1 MATPRI
7 GVFICNCGTNI
18 GGIVDVPQVVEYAK
32 NLPYV
37 TYAEAN
43 MYTCSE
49 EGISS
54 IKNNI
59 KEHNLNRVVVAS
71 CTPRTHQ
78 PLFRNACADAGLNP
92 YLFEFVN
99 IREHCSWIHMQNRR
113 EATEKAKELVKMGVA
128 KARWL
133 DAQEEFESDVYPAAM
148 VIGGG
153 VAGMSAALNLANQSF
168 EVHLVEKEPEL
179 GGRLLKLNRVFTIN
193 KDPSE
198 LVESIVKAVEGH
210 SKIKLHMTAVVKA
223 ASGYI
228 GNFDV
233 SVDEDGQET
242 SFKVGVI
249 IVATGAQVLKP
260 ELYRYGELANVLT
273 QLDLE
278 QRLKDGELGE
288 FRNVVMINCVGA
300 RIPERP
306 YCSRLCCMTAIKNAA
321 LMKEINPEAKVYVL
335 HRDLMTYGVEFEEY
349 YREAKEAGVRFIR
362 YTLSNLP
369 QVIGAERVE
378 SVRVYD
384 ELMDMELELPCDLL
398 VLATPLIPND
408 DNEELSRMLK
418 VPIGDGGFF
427 LEAHVKLRPVE
438 FATDGIYVGGS
449 CRWPADIR
457 ESIAQGYAAAS
468 EAVIPLRQGMVKVEA
483 ITATV
488 DPKICKGCGTCAL
501 VCPFDAIELKES
513 EIRGLEGKIIS
524 EVNTALCKGCGLCA
538 AACPNGAVQQRGFT
552 DIQLLSM
559 VNALSG
565 KR

>member
-1 MATPRI
+1 MAAPRI
-7 GVFICNCGTNI
+7 GVFICHCGTNI

-37 TYAEAN
+37 AHAEAN

-54 IKNNI
+54 IKHGI
-59 KEHNLNRVVVAS
+59 KEYDLNRVVVAS

-99 IREHCSWIHMQNRR
+99 IREHCSWIHMHNRW

-133 DAQEEFESDVYPAAM
+133 NAQEEFESEVYPAAM

-153 VAGMSAALNLANQSF
+153 VAGMSAALNLANQGF

-179 GGRLLKLNRVFTIN
+179 GGRLLKLHRLFTID
-193 KDPSE
+193 KEPDE
-198 LVESIVKAVEGH
+198 LVGNIVKTVEGH
-210 SKIKLHMTAVVKA
+210 SKIKLHMPAVVKA

-228 GNFDV
+228 GNFDI
-233 SVDEDGQET
+233 SVDEGGKEV

-249 IVATGAQVLKP
+249 IVASGAQVLKP

-278 QRLKDGELGE
+278 QRLKDGKLGE
-288 FRNVVMINCVGA
+288 FQNVVMINCVGA

-306 YCSRLCCMTAIKNAA
+306 YCSRVCCMTAIKNAA
-321 LMKEINPEAKVYVL
+321 LMKEINPEARVYVL
-335 HRDLMTYGVEFEEY
+335 YRDLMTYGVEFEEY
-349 YREAKEAGVRFIR
+349 YRKAKEAGVRFIR
-362 YTLSNLP
+362 YTPSNLP
-369 QVIGAERVE
+369 QSIGTKKVE
-378 SVRVYD
+378 SVKVYD

-398 VLATPLIPND
+398 VLATPLIAND

-438 FATDGIYVGGS
+438 FAMDGIYVAGS

-457 ESIAQGYAAAS
+457 ESISQGYAAAS
-468 EAVIPLRQGMVKVEA
+468 EAMIPLRQGMVKVEA
-483 ITATV
+483 ITSVV
-488 DPKICKGCGTCAL
+488 DPKICKGCGTCVL

-513 EIRGLEGKIIS
+513 EIRGLKGKIVS
-524 EVNTALCKGCGLCA
+524 EVNAALCKGCGLCA

-552 DIQLLSM
+552 DTQLLSM

>member
-1 MATPRI
+1 MAAPRI
-7 GVFICNCGTNI
+7 GVFICHCGTNI

-37 TYAEAN
+37 AHAEAN

-54 IKNNI
+54 IKHGI
-59 KEHNLNRVVVAS
+59 KEYDLNRVVVAS

-99 IREHCSWIHMQNRR
+99 IREHCSWIHMQNRQ

-133 DAQEEFESDVYPAAM
+133 DAQEEFESEVYPAAM

-153 VAGMSAALNLANQSF
+153 VAGMSAALNVANQGF

-179 GGRLLKLNRVFTIN
+179 GGRLLKLNWLFTIN
-193 KDPSE
+193 KDPGE
-198 LVESIVKAVEGH
+198 LVGSIVKAVESH
-210 SKIKLHMTAVVKA
+210 SKIKLHMPAVVKA

-228 GNFDV
+228 GNFDI
-233 SVDEDGQET
+233 SVDEGGKEV

-288 FRNVVMINCVGA
+288 FQNVVMINCVGA

-306 YCSRLCCMTAIKNAA
+306 YCSRVCCMTAIKNAA
-321 LMKEINPEAKVYVL
+321 LMKEINPEARVYVL
-335 HRDLMTYGVEFEEY
+335 YRDLMTYGVEFEEY

-362 YTLSNLP
+362 YTPSKPP
-369 QVIGAERVE
+369 QVIGTKKVE
-378 SVRVYD
+378 SVKVYD

-398 VLATPLIPND
+398 VLATPLIAND
-408 DNEELSRMLK
+408 DNEELSKMLK

-427 LEAHVKLRPVE
+427 LEAHIKLRPVE
-438 FATDGIYVGGS
+438 FAMDGIYVGGT

-468 EAVIPLRQGMVKVEA
+468 EAMIPLRQGMVKVEA
-483 ITATV
+483 ITAVV
-488 DPKICKGCGTCAL
+488 DPKICKGCGTCVL
-501 VCPFDAIELKES
+501 VCPFDAIELKKS
-513 EIRGLEGKIIS
+513 EIRGLEGKVVS

-552 DIQLLSM
+552 DTQLLSM

>member
-1 MATPRI
+1 
-7 GVFICNCGTNI
+7 
-18 GGIVDVPQVVEYAK
+18 VDVPQVVEYAK

-37 TYAEAN
+37 VHAEAN

-54 IKNNI
+54 IKHAI
-59 KEHNLNRVVVAS
+59 KEYDLNRVVVAS

-99 IREHCSWIHMQNRR
+99 IREHCSWIHMKNRR

-133 DAQEEFESDVYPAAM
+133 DAQEEFESEVYPAAM

-153 VAGMSAALNLANQSF
+153 VAGMSAALNLANQGF

-179 GGRLLKLNRVFTIN
+179 GGRLLKLNRIFTIN

-198 LVESIVKAVEGH
+198 LVESVVKAVEGH
-210 SKIKLHMTAVVKA
+210 SKIRLHMPAVVKA

-228 GNFDV
+228 GNFDI
-233 SVDEDGQET
+233 SVDEGGKEV

-278 QRLKDGELGE
+278 QRLKDGKLGE
-288 FRNVVMINCVGA
+288 FQNVVMINCVGA

-306 YCSRLCCMTAIKNAA
+306 YCSRVCCMTAIKNAA

-335 HRDLMTYGVEFEEY
+335 YRDLMTYGVEFEEY
-349 YREAKEAGVRFIR
+349 YRDAKEAGVRFIR
-362 YTLSNLP
+362 YTPSNLP

-378 SVRVYD
+378 SVKAYD
-384 ELMDMELELPCDLL
+384 ELMGMELELPCDLL
-398 VLATPLIPND
+398 VLATPLIAND
-408 DNEELSRMLK
+408 DNEELSKMLK

-427 LEAHVKLRPVE
+427 LEAHIKLRPVE
-438 FATDGIYVGGS
+438 FAMDGIYVGGS

-468 EAVIPLRQGMVKVEA
+468 EAAIPLRQGLVKVEA

-513 EIRGLEGKIIS
+513 EIRGLEGKIVS

-538 AACPNGAVQQRGFT
+538 AACPNGAIQQRGFT
-552 DIQLLSM
+552 DTQLLSM

>member
-7 GVFICNCGTNI
+7 GVFICHCGTNI
-18 GGIVDVPQVVEYAK
+18 GGVVDVPQVVEYAK

-37 TYAEAN
+37 VHAEAN

-54 IKNNI
+54 IKHAI
-59 KEHNLNRVVVAS
+59 KEYDLNRVVVAS

-133 DAQEEFESDVYPAAM
+133 DAQEEFESEVYPTAM

-153 VAGMSAALNLANQSF
+153 VAGMSAALNLANQGF

-179 GGRLLKLNRVFTIN
+179 GGRLLKLNRLFTIN
-193 KDPSE
+193 KAPGE
-198 LVESIVKAVEGH
+198 LVENIVKTVEGH
-210 SKIKLHMTAVVKA
+210 SKIKLHVPAVVKA

-228 GNFDV
+228 GNFDI
-233 SVDEDGQET
+233 SVDEGGKEI

-260 ELYRYGELANVLT
+260 ELYRYGELANVIT

-278 QRLKDGELGE
+278 QRLKDGKLGE
-288 FRNVVMINCVGA
+288 FQNVVMINCVGA

-321 LMKEINPEAKVYVL
+321 LMKEINPEARVYVL

-349 YREAKEAGVRFIR
+349 YRKAKEAGVRFIR
-362 YTLSNLP
+362 YTLNNPP
-369 QVIGAERVE
+369 QVMGARRVE

-384 ELMDMELELPCDLL
+384 ELVDMEMELPCDLL
-398 VLATPLIPND
+398 VLATPLIAND
-408 DNEELSRMLK
+408 DNEELSRILK

-438 FATDGIYVGGS
+438 FAMDGIYVAGS

-457 ESIAQGYAAAS
+457 ESISQGYAAAS
-468 EAVIPLRQGMVKVEA
+468 EAAIPLRQGLVKVEA

-488 DPKICKGCGTCAL
+488 DPKICKGCGTCVL

-513 EIRGLEGKIIS
+513 KIRGLEGKIVS

-552 DIQLLSM
+552 DTQLLSM

>member
-7 GVFICNCGTNI
+7 GAFICHCGTNI
-18 GGIVDVPQVVEYAK
+18 GGIVNVPEVVEYAK
-32 NLPYV
+32 GLPYV
-37 TYAEAN
+37 AHAEAN
-43 MYTCSE
+43 LYTCSE

-54 IKNNI
+54 IKRAI
-59 KEHNLNRVVVAS
+59 EQYDLNRVVVAS

-78 PLFRNACADAGLNP
+78 PLFRSVCADAGLNP

-99 IREHCSWIHMQNRR
+99 IREHCSWIHREHHQ

-133 DAQEEFESDVYPAAM
+133 EAQQEFESDIYPAGM

-153 VAGMSAALNLANQSF
+153 IAGMSAALNLANQGF
-168 EVHLVEKEPEL
+168 EVHLVEKEPGL
-179 GGRLLKLNRVFTIN
+179 GGRLLRLNRIFTID
-193 KDPSE
+193 KDPRE
-198 LVESIVKAVEGH
+198 LVENIVKAVGNH
-210 SKIKLHMTAVVKA
+210 PRIRVHMPASVKA
-223 ASGYI
+223 VSGYI

-260 ELYRYGELANVLT
+260 ELYGYGESANVLT

-278 QRLKDGELGE
+278 EKLKDGELGK
-288 FRNVVMINCVGA
+288 FQNVVMINCVGA

-306 YCSRLCCMTAIKNAA
+306 YCSRVCCMTAIKNAA
-321 LMKEINPEAKVYVL
+321 LMKEINPEGKVYL
-335 HRDLMTYGVEFEEY
+335 LYRDLMTYGVEFEQY
-349 YREAKEAGVRFIR
+349 YRDAKEAGVRFIR
-362 YTLSNLP
+362 YTLDALP
-369 QVIGAERVE
+369 RVSGTE
-378 SVRVYD
+378 SVEAVKVYD
-384 ELMDMELELPCDLL
+384 ELMDMEIELPCDLL

-418 VPIGDGGFF
+418 ASTGDGGFF

-438 FATDGIYVGGS
+438 FAMDGVYVAGT

-468 EAVIPLRQGMVKVEA
+468 EAMIPLRQGLVKVEA
-483 ITATV
+483 ITAVV
-488 DPKICKGCGTCAL
+488 DPRICKGCGTCTL
-501 VCPFDAIELKES
+501 VCPFEAAGLKEC
-513 EIRGLEGKIIS
+513 EIRGLEGKIVS
-524 EVNTALCKGCGLCA
+524 EVNAALCKGCGLCA
-538 AACPNGAVQQRGFT
+538 AACPNGAIQQRGFT
-552 DIQLLSM
+552 DVELMSM
-559 VNALSG
+559 VNAMSG

>member
-7 GVFICNCGTNI
+7 GVFICHCGTNI
-18 GGIVDVPQVVEYAK
+18 GGVVDVPQVVEYAK

-37 TYAEAN
+37 VHAEAN

-54 IKNNI
+54 IKHAI
-59 KEHNLNRVVVAS
+59 KEYDLNRVVVAS

-133 DAQEEFESDVYPAAM
+133 DAQEEFESEVYPTAM

-153 VAGMSAALNLANQSF
+153 VAGMSAALNLANQGF

-179 GGRLLKLNRVFTIN
+179 GGRLLKLNRLFTIN
-193 KDPSE
+193 KAPGE
-198 LVESIVKAVEGH
+198 LVENIVKTVEGH
-210 SKIKLHMTAVVKA
+210 SKIKLHMPAVVKA

-228 GNFDV
+228 GNFDI
-233 SVDEDGQET
+233 SVDEGGKEI

-260 ELYRYGELANVLT
+260 ELYRYGELANVIT

-278 QRLKDGELGE
+278 QRLKDGKLGE
-288 FRNVVMINCVGA
+288 FQNVVMINCVGA

-321 LMKEINPEAKVYVL
+321 LMKEINPEARVYVL

-349 YREAKEAGVRFIR
+349 YRKAKEAGVRFIR
-362 YTLSNLP
+362 YTLNNPP
-369 QVIGAERVE
+369 QVMGARRVE
-378 SVRVYD
+378 LVRVYD
-384 ELMDMELELPCDLL
+384 ELVDMEMELPCDLL
-398 VLATPLIPND
+398 VLATPLIAND
-408 DNEELSRMLK
+408 DNEELSRILK

-438 FATDGIYVGGS
+438 FAMDGIYVAGS

-457 ESIAQGYAAAS
+457 ESISQGYAAAS
-468 EAVIPLRQGMVKVEA
+468 EAAIPLRQGLVKVEA

-488 DPKICKGCGTCAL
+488 DPKICKGCGTCVL

-513 EIRGLEGKIIS
+513 KIRGLEGKIVS

-552 DIQLLSM
+552 DTQLLSM

>member
-1 MATPRI
+1 
-7 GVFICNCGTNI
+7 
-18 GGIVDVPQVVEYAK
+18 VVEYARG
-32 NLPYV
+32 LPYV
-37 TYAEAN
+37 VYAEAN

-99 IREHCSWIHMQNRR
+99 IREHCSWIHMQNRQ

-133 DAQEEFESDVYPAAM
+133 EAQEEFESDVYPAAM

-153 VAGMSAALNLANQSF
+153 VAGMSAALNLANQGF
-168 EVHLVEKEPEL
+168 DVHLVEKEPEL
-179 GGRLLKLNRVFTIN
+179 GGRLLKLNRVFPIN

-210 SKIKLHMTAVVKA
+210 SKISLHMPAVVKA

-278 QRLKDGELGE
+278 QRLKDGGLGE
-288 FRNVVMINCVGA
+288 VQNVVMINCVGA

-362 YTLSNLP
+362 YTLSNPP
-369 QVIGAERVE
+369 QVIGAENVE
-378 SVRVYD
+378 AVKVYD

-398 VLATPLIPND
+398 VLATPLIPNE

-438 FATDGIYVGGS
+438 FSTDGIYVAGS
-449 CRWPADIR
+449 CRWPVDIR

-488 DPKICKGCGTCAL
+488 DPKICKGCGTCVL

-513 EIRGLEGKIIS
+513 KIRGLEGKIVS

-538 AACPNGAVQQRGFT
+538 AACPNRAIQQRGFT
-552 DIQLLSM
+552 DMQLLSM

>member
-1 MATPRI
+1 MAAPRI
-7 GVFICNCGTNI
+7 GVFICHCGTNI

-37 TYAEAN
+37 VHAEAN

-54 IKNNI
+54 IKHAI
-59 KEHNLNRVVVAS
+59 KEYDLNRVVVAS

-99 IREHCSWIHMQNRR
+99 IREHCSWIHMKNRR

-133 DAQEEFESDVYPAAM
+133 DAQEEFESEVYPAAM

-153 VAGMSAALNLANQSF
+153 VAGMSAALNLANQGF

-179 GGRLLKLNRVFTIN
+179 GGRLLKLNRIFTIN

-198 LVESIVKAVEGH
+198 LVESVVKAVEGH
-210 SKIKLHMTAVVKA
+210 SKIRLHMPAVVKA

-228 GNFDV
+228 GNFDI
-233 SVDEDGQET
+233 SVDEGGKEV

-278 QRLKDGELGE
+278 QRLKDGKLGE
-288 FRNVVMINCVGA
+288 FQNVVMINCVGA

-306 YCSRLCCMTAIKNAA
+306 YCSRVCCMTAIKNAA

-335 HRDLMTYGVEFEEY
+335 YRDLMTYGVEFEEY
-349 YREAKEAGVRFIR
+349 YRDAKEAGVRFIR
-362 YTLSNLP
+362 YTPSNLP

-378 SVRVYD
+378 SVKAYD
-384 ELMDMELELPCDLL
+384 ELMGMELELPCDLL
-398 VLATPLIPND
+398 VLATPLIAND
-408 DNEELSRMLK
+408 DNEELSKMLK

-427 LEAHVKLRPVE
+427 LEAHIKLRPVE
-438 FATDGIYVGGS
+438 FAMDGIYVGGS

-468 EAVIPLRQGMVKVEA
+468 EAAIPLRQGLVKVEA

-513 EIRGLEGKIIS
+513 EIRGLEGKIVS

-538 AACPNGAVQQRGFT
+538 AACPNGAIQQRGFT
-552 DIQLLSM
+552 DTQLLSM

>member
-1 MATPRI
+1 MAVPRI
-7 GVFICNCGTNI
+7 GVFVCHCGTNI

-37 TYAEAN
+37 AHAEAN
-43 MYTCSE
+43 LYTCSE

-54 IKNNI
+54 IKHAI
-59 KEHNLNRVVVAS
+59 KEYDLNRVVVAS

-99 IREHCSWIHMQNRR
+99 IREHCSWIHMQNRE

-133 DAQEEFESDVYPAAM
+133 EAQEEFESEVYPAAM

-153 VAGMSAALNLANQSF
+153 VAGMSAALNLANQGF

-179 GGRLLKLNRVFTIN
+179 GGRLLKLNRIFTIN
-193 KDPSE
+193 KAPDE
-198 LVESIVKAVEGH
+198 LVESTVKAVKGH
-210 SKIKLHMTAVVKA
+210 SKIRLHMPAVVKA

-249 IVATGAQVLKP
+249 IVATGAQVLEP
-260 ELYRYGELANVLT
+260 RLYSYGELNNVLT
-273 QLDLE
+273 QLGLE
-278 QRLKDGELGE
+278 QRLKNGELGE
-288 FRNVVMINCVGA
+288 FQNVVMINCVGA

-321 LMKEINPEAKVYVL
+321 LMREINPEAKVYVL

-349 YREAKEAGVRFIR
+349 YRAAKEAGVRFIR
-362 YTLSNLP
+362 YTLDNP
-369 QVIGAERVE
+369 PRVVGRK
-378 SVRVYD
+378 SVKAVKVYD
-384 ELMDMELELPCDLL
+384 ELMDMEMELPCDLL
-398 VLATPLIPND
+398 VLATPLIPNN
-408 DNEELSRMLK
+408 DNEELSKMLK

-438 FATDGIYVGGS
+438 FAMDGIYVAGT

-468 EAVIPLRQGMVKVEA
+468 EAAIPLRRGLVKVEA

-488 DPKICKGCGTCAL
+488 DPKICKGCGTCVL

-513 EIRGLEGKIIS
+513 QMKGLEGKIVS
-524 EVNTALCKGCGLCA
+524 EVNAALCKGCGLCA
-538 AACPNGAVQQRGFT
+538 AACPNRAIQQRGFT

>member
-1 MATPRI
+1 MTTPRI
-7 GVFICNCGTNI
+7 GVFICHCGTNI
-18 GGIVDVPQVVEYAK
+18 GGVVDVPQVVEYAK

-37 TYAEAN
+37 THAEAN
-43 MYTCSE
+43 LYTCSE

-54 IKNNI
+54 IKHAI
-59 KEHNLNRVVVAS
+59 KEYDLNRVVVAS

-99 IREHCSWIHMQNRR
+99 IREHCSWIHMQNRQ

-133 DAQEEFESDVYPAAM
+133 DAQEEFESEVHPAAM

-153 VAGMSAALNLANQSF
+153 VAGMSAALSLANQGF

-179 GGRLLKLNRVFTIN
+179 GGRLLKLNRIFTIN
-193 KDPSE
+193 KAPGE
-198 LVESIVKAVEGH
+198 LVENIVKAVEGH
-210 SKIKLHMTAVVKA
+210 SKIRLHMPAVVKA

-233 SVDEDGQET
+233 SIDKDGQET

-278 QRLKDGELGE
+278 QRLKDGKLGE
-288 FRNVVMINCVGA
+288 FQNVVMINCVGA

-335 HRDLMTYGVEFEEY
+335 YRDLMTYGVEFEEY

-362 YTLSNLP
+362 YTPSNPP
-369 QVIGAERVE
+369 QVIGAKKVE
-378 SVRVYD
+378 SVKVYD

-398 VLATPLIPND
+398 VLATPLISND

-438 FATDGIYVGGS
+438 FAMDGIYVAGS

-468 EAVIPLRQGMVKVEA
+468 EAAIPLRQGLVKVEA

-488 DPKICKGCGTCAL
+488 DPKICKGCGACVL

-513 EIRGLEGKIIS
+513 EIKGLEGKIVS
-524 EVNTALCKGCGLCA
+524 VVNAALCKGCGLCA
-538 AACPNGAVQQRGFT
+538 AACPNGAIQQRGFT
-552 DIQLLSM
+552 DTQLLSM

>member
-1 MATPRI
+1 MAVPRI
-7 GVFICNCGTNI
+7 GVFICHCGTNI

-32 NLPYV
+32 RLPYV
-37 TYAEAN
+37 AHAEAN
-43 MYTCSE
+43 LYTCSE

-54 IKNNI
+54 IKHAI
-59 KEHNLNRVVVAS
+59 KEYDLNRVVVAS

-99 IREHCSWIHMQNRR
+99 IREHCSWIHMQNRG

-133 DAQEEFESDVYPAAM
+133 DAQEEFESEVYPAAM

-153 VAGMSAALNLANQSF
+153 VAGMSAALNLANQGF

-179 GGRLLKLNRVFTIN
+179 GGRLLKLNRLFTIN

-198 LVESIVKAVEGH
+198 LVGSIVKAVEGH
-210 SKIKLHMTAVVKA
+210 SKIRLHMPAVIKA

-233 SVDEDGQET
+233 SVDEDGRET

-278 QRLKDGELGE
+278 QRLKDGKLGE
-288 FRNVVMINCVGA
+288 FQNVVMINCVGA

-335 HRDLMTYGVEFEEY
+335 YRDLMTYGVEFEEY

-362 YTLSNLP
+362 YTPSNLP
-369 QVIGAERVE
+369 QVIGTERVE
-378 SVRVYD
+378 AVKVYD

-398 VLATPLIPND
+398 VLATPLISND

-438 FATDGIYVGGS
+438 FAMDGIYVAGS

-468 EAVIPLRQGMVKVEA
+468 EAMIPLRQGMVKVEA
-483 ITATV
+483 ITAIV
-488 DPKICKGCGTCAL
+488 DPKICKGCGTCVL
-501 VCPFDAIELKES
+501 VCPFDAIELKKS
-513 EIRGLEGKIIS
+513 EIRGLEGKIVS

-552 DIQLLSM
+552 DTQLLSM

>member
-1 MATPRI
+1 MAIPRI
-7 GVFICNCGTNI
+7 GVFICHCGTNI
-18 GGIVDVPQVVEYAK
+18 GGIVNIPEVVEYAK
-32 NLPYV
+32 SLPYV
-37 TYAEAN
+37 VHAEAN

-54 IKNNI
+54 IRKAI
-59 KEHNLNRVVVAS
+59 KEYDLNRVVVAS

-99 IREHCSWIHMQNRR
+99 IREHCSWIHMQNHQ

-133 DAQEEFESDVYPAAM
+133 EAQEEFESEVYPAAM

-153 VAGMSAALNLANQSF
+153 VAGMSAALNLANQGF
-168 EVHLVEKEPEL
+168 EVHLVEKEPKL
-179 GGRLLKLNRVFTIN
+179 GGRLLKLNRLFPIN

-198 LVESIVKAVEGH
+198 LVGSIVKAVEGH
-210 SKIKLHMTAVVKA
+210 SKIRLHMPAVVKA

-233 SVDEDGQET
+233 SVNEGGQET

-249 IVATGAQVLKP
+249 IVATGAQTLEP
-260 ELYRYGELANVLT
+260 NLYGYGKLDNVLT
-273 QLDLE
+273 QFELE

-288 FRNVVMINCVGA
+288 VQNVVMINCVGA

-321 LMKEINPEAKVYVL
+321 LMKEINPEANVYVL

-349 YREAKEAGVRFIR
+349 YRAAKEAGVRFIR
-362 YTLSNLP
+362 YTLDKP
-369 QVIGAERVE
+369 PKVVGRKKVKAVK
-378 SVRVYD
+378 VYD
-384 ELMDMELELPCDLL
+384 ELMDMEVELPCDLL

-408 DNEELSRMLK
+408 DNEELSKMLK

-438 FATDGIYVGGS
+438 FAVDGIYVAGT

-468 EAVIPLRQGMVKVEA
+468 EAAIPLRRGLVKVEA
-483 ITATV
+483 ITSIV
-488 DPKICKGCGTCAL
+488 DPRICKGCGTCVL

-513 EIRGLEGKIIS
+513 KIRGLEGKIVS

-538 AACPNGAVQQRGFT
+538 AACPNRAIQQRGFT
-552 DIQLLSM
+552 DVQLLSM

>member
-1 MATPRI
+1 MTTPRI
-7 GVFICNCGTNI
+7 GVFICHCGTNI
-18 GGIVDVPQVVEYAK
+18 GGVVDVPQIVEYAK

-37 TYAEAN
+37 TRAEAN
-43 MYTCSE
+43 LYTCSE

-54 IKNNI
+54 IKHAI
-59 KEHNLNRVVVAS
+59 KEYDLNRVVVAS

-133 DAQEEFESDVYPAAM
+133 DAQEEFESEVYPTAM

-153 VAGMSAALNLANQSF
+153 VAGMSAALNLANQGF
-168 EVHLVEKEPEL
+168 EVHMVEKEPEL
-179 GGRLLKLNRVFTIN
+179 GGRLLKLNRLFTIN
-193 KDPSE
+193 KEPGE
-198 LVESIVKAVEGH
+198 LVGNIVKAVESH
-210 SKIKLHMTAVVKA
+210 PKIKLHMPAVVKA

-228 GNFDV
+228 GNFDI
-233 SVDEDGQET
+233 SVDEGGKEV

-249 IVATGAQVLKP
+249 IVATGTQVLKP
-260 ELYRYGELANVLT
+260 ELYRYEELANVLT

-278 QRLKDGELGE
+278 QRLKDGKLGE
-288 FRNVVMINCVGA
+288 FHNVVMINCVGA

-306 YCSRLCCMTAIKNAA
+306 YCSRVCCMTAIKNAA
-321 LMKEINPEAKVYVL
+321 LMKEVNPEAKVYVL
-335 HRDLMTYGVEFEEY
+335 YRDLMTYGVEFEEY

-362 YTLSNLP
+362 YTPSNPP
-369 QVIGAERVE
+369 QVIGTKKVE
-378 SVRVYD
+378 SVKVYD

-398 VLATPLIPND
+398 VLATPLIAND
-408 DNEELSRMLK
+408 DNEELSKMLK

-438 FATDGIYVGGS
+438 FAMDGIYVAGS

-468 EAVIPLRQGMVKVEA
+468 EAMIPLRQGMVKVEA
-483 ITATV
+483 ITAIV

-513 EIRGLEGKIIS
+513 DIRGLEGKIIS
-524 EVNTALCKGCGLCA
+524 EVNSALCKGCGLCA

-552 DIQLLSM
+552 DTQLLSM

>member
-1 MATPRI
+1 MTTPRI
-7 GVFICNCGTNI
+7 GVFICHCGTNI

-37 TYAEAN
+37 AHAEAN
-43 MYTCSE
+43 LYTCSE

-54 IKNNI
+54 IKHAI
-59 KEHNLNRVVVAS
+59 KEYDLNRVVVAS

-78 PLFRNACADAGLNP
+78 PLFRNACSDAGLNP

-99 IREHCSWIHMQNRR
+99 IREHCSWIHMQNRQ

-133 DAQEEFESDVYPAAM
+133 DAQEEFESEVYPAAM

-153 VAGMSAALNLANQSF
+153 VAGMSAALSLANQGF
-168 EVHLVEKEPEL
+168 EVHLVEKETEL
-179 GGRLLKLNRVFTIN
+179 GGRLLKLNRIFTIN

-210 SKIKLHMTAVVKA
+210 SKIRLHMPAVVKA

-233 SVDEDGQET
+233 SVDEDGQEA

-278 QRLKDGELGE
+278 QRLKDGKLGE
-288 FRNVVMINCVGA
+288 FQNVVMINCVGA

-321 LMKEINPEAKVYVL
+321 LMQEINPEAKVYVL
-335 HRDLMTYGVEFEEY
+335 YRDLMTYGVEFEEY

-362 YTLSNLP
+362 YTPANLP

-398 VLATPLIPND
+398 VLATPLISND
-408 DNEELSRMLK
+408 DNEELSKMLK

-438 FATDGIYVGGS
+438 FAMDGIYVAGS

-457 ESIAQGYAAAS
+457 ESISQGYAAAS
-468 EAVIPLRQGMVKVEA
+468 EAAIPLRQGLVKVEA

-488 DPKICKGCGTCAL
+488 DPKICKGCGTCVL

-513 EIRGLEGKIIS
+513 EIRGLEGKIVS

-538 AACPNGAVQQRGFT
+538 AACPNGAIQQRGFT
-552 DIQLLSM
+552 DTQLLSM

>member
-1 MATPRI
+1 MAAPRI
-7 GVFICNCGTNI
+7 GVFICHCGTNI

-32 NLPYV
+32 SLPYV
-37 TYAEAN
+37 AHAEAN

-54 IKNNI
+54 IKHGI
-59 KEHNLNRVVVAS
+59 KEYDLDRVVVAS

-133 DAQEEFESDVYPAAM
+133 DAQEEFESEIYPAAM

-153 VAGMSAALNLANQSF
+153 VAGMSAALNLANQGF

-179 GGRLLKLNRVFTIN
+179 GGRLLKLNRLFTIN
-193 KDPSE
+193 KDPGE
-198 LVESIVKAVEGH
+198 LVGSIVKAVEGH
-210 SKIKLHMTAVVKA
+210 SKIKLHMPAAVKA

-228 GNFDV
+228 GNFDI
-233 SVDEDGQET
+233 SVDEGGKEV
-242 SFKVGVI
+242 SFKAGVI

-288 FRNVVMINCVGA
+288 FQNVVMINCVGA

-306 YCSRLCCMTAIKNAA
+306 YCSRVCCMTAIKNAA
-321 LMKEINPEAKVYVL
+321 LMKEINPEARVYVL
-335 HRDLMTYGVEFEEY
+335 YRDLMTYGVEFEEY
-349 YREAKEAGVRFIR
+349 YRAAKEAGVRFIR
-362 YTLSNLP
+362 YTPSNPP
-369 QVIGAERVE
+369 QVIGTKKVE
-378 SVRVYD
+378 SVKVYD

-398 VLATPLIPND
+398 VLATPLIAND
-408 DNEELSRMLK
+408 DNEELSKMLK

-438 FATDGIYVGGS
+438 FAMDGIYVGGT

-468 EAVIPLRQGMVKVEA
+468 EAMIPLRQGKVKVEA
-483 ITATV
+483 ITAVV
-488 DPKICKGCGTCAL
+488 DPKICKGCGTCVL
-501 VCPFDAIELKES
+501 VCPFDAIELKKS
-513 EIRGLEGKIIS
+513 EIRGLEGKIVS

-552 DIQLLSM
+552 DTQLLSM

>member
-1 MATPRI
+1 MVAPRI
-7 GVFICNCGTNI
+7 GVFVCHCGTNI
-18 GGIVDVPQVVEYAK
+18 AGIVNVPEVVEYARG
-32 NLPYV
+32 LPYV
-37 TYAEAN
+37 VHAEAN
-43 MYTCSE
+43 LYTCSE

-54 IKNNI
+54 IKHAI
-59 KEHNLNRVVVAS
+59 KEYDLNRVVVAS

-99 IREHCSWIHMQNRR
+99 IREHCSWVHMRNHQ

-133 DAQEEFESDVYPAAM
+133 EAQEEFESGVYPAAM

-153 VAGMSAALNLANQSF
+153 VAGMSAALNLANQGF
-168 EVHLVEKEPEL
+168 EVHLVEKEPKL
-179 GGRLLKLNRVFTIN
+179 GGRLLKLNRLFPIN

-198 LVESIVKAVEGH
+198 LVESVVKAVEGH
-210 SKIKLHMTAVVKA
+210 SKIRLHMPAVVKA

-233 SVDEDGQET
+233 SIDEDGQET

-249 IVATGAQVLKP
+249 IVATGAQVLEPK
-260 ELYRYGELANVLT
+260 LYGYGKLDNVLT
-273 QLDLE
+273 QLGLE
-278 QRLKDGELGE
+278 QRLKDGEVGE
-288 FRNVVMINCVGA
+288 FQNVVMINCVGA
-300 RIPERP
+300 RIAERP

-321 LMKEINPEAKVYVL
+321 LMKEINPKANVYVL

-349 YREAKEAGVRFIR
+349 YRKAKEAGVRFIR
-362 YTLSNLP
+362 YTLSNP
-369 QVIGAERVE
+369 PKVVGRKRVKA
-378 SVRVYD
+378 VKVYD
-384 ELMDMELELPCDLL
+384 ELMDMEVELPCDLL

-408 DNEELSRMLK
+408 DNAELSKILK

-438 FATDGIYVGGS
+438 FAMDGIYVAGS

-457 ESIAQGYAAAS
+457 ESITQGYAAAS
-468 EAVIPLRQGMVKVEA
+468 EAVIPLRRGLVKVEA

-488 DPKICKGCGTCAL
+488 DPKICKGCGICAL

-513 EIRGLEGKIIS
+513 KIRGLEGKIVS
-524 EVNTALCKGCGLCA
+524 EVNAALCKGCGLCA
-538 AACPNGAVQQRGFT
+538 AACPNRAIQQRGFT
-552 DIQLLSM
+552 DMQLLSM

>member
-1 MATPRI
+1 M
-7 GVFICNCGTNI
+7 
-18 GGIVDVPQVVEYAK
+18 DVPQVVEYAK

-37 TYAEAN
+37 VHAEAN

-54 IKNNI
+54 IKHAI
-59 KEHNLNRVVVAS
+59 KEYDLNRVVVAS

-99 IREHCSWIHMQNRR
+99 IREHCSWIHMKNRR

-133 DAQEEFESDVYPAAM
+133 DAQEEFESEVYPAAM

-153 VAGMSAALNLANQSF
+153 VAGMSAALNLANQGF
-168 EVHLVEKEPEL
+168 EVHLVEKEPKL
-179 GGRLLKLNRVFTIN
+179 GGRLLKLNRIFPIN

-210 SKIKLHMTAVVKA
+210 SKIRLHMPAVVKA

-228 GNFDV
+228 GNFDI
-233 SVDEDGQET
+233 SVDEGGKEV

-278 QRLKDGELGE
+278 QRLKDGRLGE
-288 FRNVVMINCVGA
+288 FQNVVMINCVGA

-306 YCSRLCCMTAIKNAA
+306 YCSRVCCMTAIKNAA

-335 HRDLMTYGVEFEEY
+335 YRDLMTYGVEFEEY

-362 YTLSNLP
+362 YTPSKLP

-378 SVRVYD
+378 LVRVYD

-438 FATDGIYVGGS
+438 FAMDGIYVGGS

-457 ESIAQGYAAAS
+457 ESVAQGYAAAS
-468 EAVIPLRQGMVKVEA
+468 GAAIPLRQGLVKVEA

-513 EIRGLEGKIIS
+513 EIRGLEGKIVS

-538 AACPNGAVQQRGFT
+538 AACPNGAIQQRGFT
-552 DIQLLSM
+552 DMQLLSM

>member
-1 MATPRI
+1 MAAPRI
-7 GVFICNCGTNI
+7 GVFICHCGTNI
-18 GGIVDVPQVVEYAK
+18 GGIVNVPEVVEYAK
-32 NLPYV
+32 RLPYV
-37 TYAEAN
+37 VHAEAN

-54 IKNNI
+54 IKHAI

-113 EATEKAKELVKMGVA
+113 EATEKAKELVKMGIA

-133 DAQEEFESDVYPAAM
+133 EAQQEFESDVYPAAM

-153 VAGMSAALNLANQSF
+153 VAGMSAALNLANQGF
-168 EVHLVEKEPEL
+168 EVHLVEKQPEL
-179 GGRLLKLNRVFTIN
+179 GGRLLKLNRIFTIN

-198 LVESIVKAVEGH
+198 LVQSIVKAVEGH
-210 SKIKLHMTAVVKA
+210 SKIKLHMPAVVKA
-223 ASGYI
+223 VSGYI

-233 SVDEDGQET
+233 SIDEDGQET

-249 IVATGAQVLKP
+249 IVATGAQALEPK
-260 ELYRYGELANVLT
+260 LYGYGKLDNVLT
-273 QLDLE
+273 QLGLE
-278 QRLKDGELGE
+278 QRLKDGELGK
-288 FRNVVMINCVGA
+288 FQNVVMINCVGA
-300 RIPERP
+300 RIPERL

-321 LMKEINPEAKVYVL
+321 LMKEINSKAKVYVL

-349 YREAKEAGVRFIR
+349 YRKAKEAGVRFIR
-362 YTLSNLP
+362 YTLSNP
-369 QVIGAERVE
+369 PKVVGRKRVKA
-378 SVRVYD
+378 VKVYD
-384 ELMDMELELPCDLL
+384 ELMDMEVELPCDLL

-408 DNEELSRMLK
+408 DNAELSRILK

-438 FATDGIYVGGS
+438 FAMDGIYVAGS

-457 ESIAQGYAAAS
+457 ESITQGYAAAS
-468 EAVIPLRQGMVKVEA
+468 EAVIPLRRGLVKVEA

-488 DPKICKGCGTCAL
+488 DQKICKGCGTCVL

-513 EIRGLEGKIIS
+513 KIRGLEGKIVS
-524 EVNTALCKGCGLCA
+524 EVNAALCKGCGLCA
-538 AACPNGAVQQRGFT
+538 AACPNRAIQQRGFT
-552 DIQLLSM
+552 DMQLLSM

>member
-1 MATPRI
+1 
-7 GVFICNCGTNI
+7 
-18 GGIVDVPQVVEYAK
+18 VDVPQVVEYAK

-153 VAGMSAALNLANQSF
+153 VAGMSAALNLANQGF

-198 LVESIVKAVEGH
+198 LVESIVKTVEGH
-210 SKIKLHMTAVVKA
+210 SKIRLHMPAVVKA

-233 SVDEDGQET
+233 SIDKDGQET

-278 QRLKDGELGE
+278 QRLKDGKLGE
-288 FRNVVMINCVGA
+288 FQNVVMINCVGA

-349 YREAKEAGVRFIR
+349 YRKAKEAGVRFIR
-362 YTLSNLP
+362 YTPSNPP

-378 SVRVYD
+378 VVRVYD
-384 ELMDMELELPCDLL
+384 ELVDMELELPCDLL
-398 VLATPLIPND
+398 ILATPLIPND
-408 DNEELSRMLK
+408 DNEELSKILK

-438 FATDGIYVGGS
+438 FATDGIYVAGS

-468 EAVIPLRQGMVKVEA
+468 EATIPLRQGLVKVEA
-483 ITATV
+483 ITAAV
-488 DPKICKGCGTCAL
+488 DPKICKGCGTCVL

-513 EIRGLEGKIIS
+513 EIRGLEGKIVS
-524 EVNTALCKGCGLCA
+524 VVNAALCKGCGLCA
-538 AACPNGAVQQRGFT
+538 AACPNGAIQQRGFT
-552 DIQLLSM
+552 DTQLLSM

>member
-1 MATPRI
+1 MAIPRI
-7 GVFICNCGTNI
+7 GVFICHCGTNI
-18 GGIVDVPQVVEYAK
+18 GGVVNVPEVVEYAK
-32 NLPYV
+32 GLPYV
-37 TYAEAN
+37 VHAEAN
-43 MYTCSE
+43 IYTCSE
-49 EGISS
+49 EGISA
-54 IKNNI
+54 IKKAI
-59 KEHNLNRVVVAS
+59 KEYDLNRVVVAS

-133 DAQEEFESDVYPAAM
+133 EAQEEFESEVYPAAM

-153 VAGMSAALNLANQSF
+153 VAGMSAALNLANQGL

-179 GGRLLKLNRVFTIN
+179 GGRLLNLNRLFPIN
-193 KDPSE
+193 KAPDE
-198 LVESIVKAVEGH
+198 LVESIVKAVESH
-210 SKIKLHMTAVVKA
+210 SKIKLHMPAVVKA

-233 SVDEDGQET
+233 SIDEDGQET

-260 ELYRYGELANVLT
+260 ELYRYGKLANVLT
-273 QLDLE
+273 HLDLE

-288 FRNVVMINCVGA
+288 FQNVVMINCVGA

-349 YREAKEAGVRFIR
+349 YRKAKEAGVRFIR
-362 YTLSNLP
+362 YTPSKP
-369 QVIGAERVE
+369 PKVVGTKKVK
-378 SVRVYD
+378 SVKVYD
-384 ELMDMELELPCDLL
+384 ELMDMEVELPCDLL

-438 FATDGIYVGGS
+438 FATDGIYVAGT

-457 ESIAQGYAAAS
+457 ESVAQGYAAAS
-468 EAVIPLRQGMVKVEA
+468 EAAIPLRQGLVKVEA

-488 DPKICKGCGTCAL
+488 DPRICKGCGTCVL

-513 EIRGLEGKIIS
+513 KIRGLEGKIVA
-524 EVNTALCKGCGLCA
+524 EVNAALCKGCGLCA
-538 AACPNGAVQQRGFT
+538 AACPNRAIQQRGFT
-552 DIQLLSM
+552 DVQLLSM

>member
-1 MATPRI
+1 MAIPRT
-7 GVFICNCGTNI
+7 GVFVCHCGTNI
-18 GGIVDVPQVVEYAK
+18 GGIVDVPEVVKYARG
-32 NLPYV
+32 LPSV
-37 TYAEAN
+37 VHAEAN
-43 MYTCSE
+43 IYTCSE
-49 EGISS
+49 EGISL
-54 IKNNI
+54 IKKAI
-59 KEHNLNRVVVAS
+59 KEYDLNRVVVAS

-99 IREHCSWIHMQNRR
+99 IREHCSWIHMRNRQ

-133 DAQEEFESDVYPAAM
+133 EAQEEFESEVYPAAM

-153 VAGMSAALNLANQSF
+153 VAGMSAALNLANQGF
-168 EVHLVEKEPEL
+168 EVHLVEKEPKL
-179 GGRLLKLNRVFTIN
+179 GGRLLKLNRIFPIN
-193 KDPSE
+193 EDPSE
-198 LVESIVKAVEGH
+198 LVGSIVKAVEGH
-210 SKIKLHMTAVVKA
+210 SKIRLHMPAVVKA

-233 SVDEDGQET
+233 SVDEGGQET

-249 IVATGAQVLKP
+249 IVATGAQTLVP
-260 ELYRYGELANVLT
+260 NLYCYGKLDNVLT
-273 QLDLE
+273 QLELE
-278 QRLKDGELGE
+278 QRLKDGDLGE
-288 FRNVVMINCVGA
+288 VQNVVMINCVGA

-321 LMKEINPEAKVYVL
+321 LMKEINPKANVYVL

-349 YREAKEAGVRFIR
+349 YRKAKEAGVRFIR
-362 YTLSNLP
+362 YTLDNP
-369 QVIGAERVE
+369 PKVVGRKRVKA
-378 SVRVYD
+378 VKVYD
-384 ELMDMELELPCDLL
+384 ELMDMEVELPCDLL

-408 DNEELSRMLK
+408 DNEVFSKMLK

-438 FATDGIYVGGS
+438 FAMDGIYVAGT

-457 ESIAQGYAAAS
+457 ESVAQGYAAAS
-468 EAVIPLRQGMVKVEA
+468 EAAIPLRRGLVKVEA
-483 ITATV
+483 ITSIV
-488 DPKICKGCGTCAL
+488 DPRICKGCGTCVL

-513 EIRGLEGKIIS
+513 KVRGLEGKIVS

-538 AACPNGAVQQRGFT
+538 AACPNRAIQQRGFT
-552 DIQLLSM
+552 DVQLLSM

>member
-1 MATPRI
+1 MAAPRI
-7 GVFICNCGTNI
+7 GVFICHCGTNI
-18 GGIVDVPQVVEYAK
+18 GGVVDVPQVVEYAK

-37 TYAEAN
+37 AHAEAN
-43 MYTCSE
+43 LYTCSE

-54 IKNNI
+54 IKHAI
-59 KEHNLNRVVVAS
+59 KEYDLNRVVVAS

-99 IREHCSWIHMQNRR
+99 IREHCSWIHMQNRQ

-133 DAQEEFESDVYPAAM
+133 DPQEEFESDVYPAAM

-153 VAGMSAALNLANQSF
+153 VAGMSAALSLANQGF
-168 EVHLVEKEPEL
+168 EVHLVEKESEL
-179 GGRLLKLNRVFTIN
+179 GGRLLKLNRLFTIN

-198 LVESIVKAVEGH
+198 LVESVIKAVEGQ
-210 SKIKLHMTAVVKA
+210 SKIRLHMPAVVKA

-233 SVDEDGQET
+233 SLDEDGQET

-278 QRLKDGELGE
+278 QRLKDGKLGE
-288 FRNVVMINCVGA
+288 FQNVVMINCVGA

-335 HRDLMTYGVEFEEY
+335 YRDLMTYGVEFEEY

-362 YTLSNLP
+362 YTPSNLP
-369 QVIGAERVE
+369 QVIGTERVE
-378 SVRVYD
+378 AVRVYD

-398 VLATPLIPND
+398 VLATPLISND
-408 DNEELSRMLK
+408 DNEELSKMLK

-438 FATDGIYVGGS
+438 FAMDGIYVAGS

-468 EAVIPLRQGMVKVEA
+468 EAAIPLRQGLVKVEA

-488 DPKICKGCGTCAL
+488 NPKICKGCGTCVL
-501 VCPFDAIELKES
+501 VCPFDAIELKEC
-513 EIRGLEGKIIS
+513 EIKGLEGKIVS

-552 DIQLLSM
+552 DTQLLSM

>member
-1 MATPRI
+1 MVVPRI
-7 GVFICNCGTNI
+7 GVFICHCGTNI
-18 GGIVDVPQVVEYAK
+18 AGIVNVPEVVEYARG
-32 NLPYV
+32 LPYV
-37 TYAEAN
+37 VHAEAN
-43 MYTCSE
+43 LYTCSE

-54 IKNNI
+54 IKKAI
-59 KEHNLNRVVVAS
+59 KEYDLNRVVVAS

-99 IREHCSWIHMQNRR
+99 IREHCSWIHMRNHQ

-133 DAQEEFESDVYPAAM
+133 EPQEEFESEVYPAAM

-153 VAGMSAALNLANQSF
+153 VAGMSAALNLANQGF

-179 GGRLLKLNRVFTIN
+179 GGRLLKLNRIFPIN
-193 KDPSE
+193 EDPSE
-198 LVESIVKAVEGH
+198 LVGSIVKAVKGH
-210 SKIKLHMTAVVKA
+210 SKIRLHMPAVVKA

-233 SVDEDGQET
+233 IVNEDGQET

-249 IVATGAQVLKP
+249 IVATGAQTLEPK
-260 ELYRYGELANVLT
+260 LYGYGKLDNVLT
-273 QLDLE
+273 QLELE
-278 QRLKDGELGE
+278 QRLKDGGVGE
-288 FRNVVMINCVGA
+288 FQNVVMINCVGA

-306 YCSRLCCMTAIKNAA
+306 YCSRVCCMTAIKNAA
-321 LMKEINPEAKVYVL
+321 LMKEINPEATAYVL

-349 YREAKEAGVRFIR
+349 YRAAKEAGVRFIR
-362 YTLSNLP
+362 YNPNNPPKVVGRKKVKT
-369 QVIGAERVE
+369 VKVC
-378 SVRVYD
+378 D
-384 ELMDMELELPCDLL
+384 ELMDMEVELACDLL

-408 DNEELSRMLK
+408 DNEELSKMLK

-438 FATDGIYVGGS
+438 FAMDGIYVAGT

-457 ESIAQGYAAAS
+457 ESVAQGYAAAS
-468 EAVIPLRQGMVKVEA
+468 EAAIPLRRGLVKSES

-488 DPKICKGCGTCAL
+488 DPRICKGCGTCVL

-513 EIRGLEGKIIS
+513 KIRGLEGKIVS
-524 EVNTALCKGCGLCA
+524 EVNAALCKGCGLCA
-538 AACPNGAVQQRGFT
+538 AACPNRAIQQRGFT
-552 DIQLLSM
+552 DVQLLSM

>member
-1 MATPRI
+1 MTTPRI

-37 TYAEAN
+37 THAEAN
-43 MYTCSE
+43 LYTCSE

-54 IKNNI
+54 IKHAI
-59 KEHNLNRVVVAS
+59 KEYDLNRVVVAS
-71 CTPRTHQ
+71 CPPRTHQ

-99 IREHCSWIHMQNRR
+99 IREHCSWIHMQNRQ

-133 DAQEEFESDVYPAAM
+133 DAQEEFESEVYPAAM

-153 VAGMSAALNLANQSF
+153 VAGMSAALSLANQGF

-179 GGRLLKLNRVFTIN
+179 GGRLLKLNRIFTIN
-193 KDPSE
+193 KDPSD
-198 LVESIVKAVEGH
+198 LVESIVKAVERH
-210 SKIKLHMTAVVKA
+210 SKIRLHMPAVVKA

-233 SVDEDGQET
+233 SIDKDGQET
-242 SFKVGVI
+242 SLKVGVI

-278 QRLKDGELGE
+278 QRLKDGKLGE
-288 FRNVVMINCVGA
+288 FQNVVMINCVGA

-335 HRDLMTYGVEFEEY
+335 YRDLMTYGVEFEEY

-362 YTLSNLP
+362 YTPGNPP
-369 QVIGAERVE
+369 QVVGTKKVE
-378 SVRVYD
+378 SVKVYD

-398 VLATPLIPND
+398 VLATPLIAND
-408 DNEELSRMLK
+408 DNEELSKMLK

-427 LEAHVKLRPVE
+427 LEAHIKLRPVE
-438 FATDGIYVGGS
+438 FAMDGIYVAGS

-468 EAVIPLRQGMVKVEA
+468 EAAIPLRQGMVKVEA

-488 DPKICKGCGTCAL
+488 DPKICKGCGTCVL
-501 VCPFDAIELKES
+501 VCPFDAIETGEHK
-513 EIRGLEGKIIS
+513 GKKVAAVIKAS
-524 EVNTALCKGCGLCA
+524 CKGCGMCTPV
-538 AACPNGAVQQRGFT
+538 CPSDAIDLIGYTNDEIEGMIESLTTTV
-552 DIQLLSM
+552 
-559 VNALSG
+559 
-565 KR
+565 

>member
-1 MATPRI
+1 MAAPRI
-7 GVFICNCGTNI
+7 GVFICHCGTNI

-37 TYAEAN
+37 VHAEAN

-54 IKNNI
+54 IKHAI
-59 KEHNLNRVVVAS
+59 KEYDLNRVVVAS

-99 IREHCSWIHMQNRR
+99 IREHCSWIHMKNRR

-133 DAQEEFESDVYPAAM
+133 DAQEEFESEVYPAAM

-153 VAGMSAALNLANQSF
+153 VAGRSAALNLANQGF
-168 EVHLVEKEPEL
+168 EVHLVEKEPKL
-179 GGRLLKLNRVFTIN
+179 GGRLLKLNRIFPIN

-210 SKIKLHMTAVVKA
+210 SKIRLHMPAVVKA

-228 GNFDV
+228 GNFDI
-233 SVDEDGQET
+233 SVDEGGKEVG
-242 SFKVGVI
+242 FKVGVI

-278 QRLKDGELGE
+278 QRLKDGRLGE
-288 FRNVVMINCVGA
+288 FQNVVMINCVGA

-306 YCSRLCCMTAIKNAA
+306 YCSRVCCMTAIKNAA

-335 HRDLMTYGVEFEEY
+335 YRDLMTYGVEFEEY

-362 YTLSNLP
+362 YTPSKLP

-378 SVRVYD
+378 LVRVYD

-438 FATDGIYVGGS
+438 FAMDGIYVGGS

-457 ESIAQGYAAAS
+457 ESVAQGYAAAS
-468 EAVIPLRQGMVKVEA
+468 GAAIPLRQGLVKVEA

-513 EIRGLEGKIIS
+513 EIRGLEGKIVS

-538 AACPNGAVQQRGFT
+538 AACPNGAIQQRGFT
-552 DIQLLSM
+552 DMQLLSM

>member
-1 MATPRI
+1 MIAPRI
-7 GVFICNCGTNI
+7 GVFVCHCGTNI
-18 GGIVDVPQVVEYAK
+18 GGVVDVPQVVEYAK
-32 NLPYV
+32 SLPYV
-37 TYAEAN
+37 AHAEAN
-43 MYTCSE
+43 LYTCSE

-54 IKNNI
+54 IKHGI
-59 KEHNLNRVVVAS
+59 KAHDLNRVVVAS

-99 IREHCSWIHMQNRR
+99 IREHCSWIHMQNRW
-113 EATEKAKELVKMGVA
+113 EATEKAKELVKMGIA

-133 DAQEEFESDVYPAAM
+133 DAQEEFKSEVYPTAM
-148 VIGGG
+148 IIGGG
-153 VAGMSAALNLANQSF
+153 VAGMSAALNLANQGF
-168 EVHLVEKEPEL
+168 EVHLVEKEAEL
-179 GGRLLKLNRVFTIN
+179 GGRLLKLNRIFTIN
-193 KDPSE
+193 KDPGE
-198 LVESIVKAVEGH
+198 LVENIVKAVEGH
-210 SKIKLHMTAVVKA
+210 SKIRLHMPAVVKS

-228 GNFDV
+228 GNFDI
-233 SVDEDGQET
+233 SVDEVGREV

-288 FRNVVMINCVGA
+288 FQNVVMINCVGA

-306 YCSRLCCMTAIKNAA
+306 YCSRVCCKTTIKNAA
-321 LMKEINPEAKVYVL
+321 LMKEINPQAKVYVL
-335 HRDLMTYGVEFEEY
+335 YRDLMTYGVEFEEY
-349 YREAKEAGVRFIR
+349 YREVKEAGVRFIR
-362 YTLSNLP
+362 YTPSNFP
-369 QVIGAERVE
+369 QVIGTEKVE
-378 SVRVYD
+378 SVKVYD

-398 VLATPLIPND
+398 VLATPLIAND
-408 DNEELSRMLK
+408 DNEELSKMMK

-427 LEAHVKLRPVE
+427 LEAHIKLRPVE
-438 FATDGIYVGGS
+438 FSMDGIYVAGT

-457 ESIAQGYAAAS
+457 ESVAQAYAAAS
-468 EAVIPLRQGMVKVEA
+468 EAMIPLRQGMVRVEA
-483 ITATV
+483 ITSTV
-488 DPKICKGCGTCAL
+488 DPKICKGCGACVL

-513 EIRGLEGKIIS
+513 EIRGLEGRIVS
-524 EVNTALCKGCGLCA
+524 EVNAALCKGCGLCA
-538 AACPNGAVQQRGFT
+538 AACPNGAIQQRGFT
-552 DIQLLSM
+552 DTQLISM

>member
-1 MATPRI
+1 MAIPRI
-7 GVFICNCGTNI
+7 GVFICHCGTNI
-18 GGIVDVPQVVEYAK
+18 GGIVNVPEVVEYARG
-32 NLPYV
+32 LPYV
-37 TYAEAN
+37 VYAEAN

-99 IREHCSWIHMQNRR
+99 IREHCSWIHMQNRQ

-133 DAQEEFESDVYPAAM
+133 EAQEEFESDVYPAAM

-153 VAGMSAALNLANQSF
+153 VAGMSAALNLANQGF
-168 EVHLVEKEPEL
+168 DVHLVEKEPEL
-179 GGRLLKLNRVFTIN
+179 GGRLLKLNRIFPIN
-193 KDPSE
+193 KDPRE

-210 SKIKLHMTAVVKA
+210 SKISLHMPAVVKA

-278 QRLKDGELGE
+278 QRLKDGGLGE
-288 FRNVVMINCVGA
+288 VQNVVMINCVGA

-321 LMKEINPEAKVYVL
+321 LMKEINPKAKVYVL

-349 YREAKEAGVRFIR
+349 YREAKESGVRFIR
-362 YTLSNLP
+362 YTLSNPP
-369 QVIGAERVE
+369 QVIGAEKVE
-378 SVRVYD
+378 AVKVYD

-398 VLATPLIPND
+398 VLATPLIPNE

-438 FATDGIYVGGS
+438 FATDGIYVAGS

-468 EAVIPLRQGMVKVEA
+468 EAVIPLRQGLVKVEA

-488 DPKICKGCGTCAL
+488 DPKICKGCGTCVL

-513 EIRGLEGKIIS
+513 KIRGLEGKIVS

-538 AACPNGAVQQRGFT
+538 AACPNGAIQQRGFT
-552 DIQLLSM
+552 DMQLLSM

>member
-1 MATPRI
+1 MTIPRI
-7 GVFICNCGTNI
+7 GVFVCHCGTNI
-18 GGIVDVPQVVEYAK
+18 GGIVNVPEVVEYAK
-32 NLPYV
+32 SLPYV
-37 TYAEAN
+37 VHAEAN

-54 IKNNI
+54 IKKAI
-59 KEHNLNRVVVAS
+59 KEYDLNRVVVAS

-99 IREHCSWIHMQNRR
+99 IREHCSWIHMGNHQ

-133 DAQEEFESDVYPAAM
+133 EAQEEFEAEVYPAAM

-153 VAGMSAALNLANQSF
+153 VAGMSAALNLANQGF
-168 EVHLVEKEPEL
+168 EVHLVEKESKL
-179 GGRLLKLNRVFTIN
+179 GGRLLKLNRIFPIN
-193 KDPSE
+193 EDPGE
-198 LVESIVKAVEGH
+198 LVGSIVKAVEGH
-210 SKIKLHMTAVVKA
+210 SKIRLHMPAVVKT

-228 GNFDV
+228 GNFNV
-233 SVDEDGQET
+233 SLDEGGQET

-249 IVATGAQVLKP
+249 IVATGAQTLVSN
-260 ELYRYGELANVLT
+260 LYGYGKLDNVLT
-273 QLDLE
+273 QLELE
-278 QRLKDGELGE
+278 QRLKDGDLGE
-288 FRNVVMINCVGA
+288 VQNVVMINCVGA

-321 LMKEINPEAKVYVL
+321 LMKEINPEANVYVL

-349 YREAKEAGVRFIR
+349 YRKAKEAGVRFIR
-362 YTLSNLP
+362 YTLDKP
-369 QVIGAERVE
+369 PKVVGRKKVKAVK
-378 SVRVYD
+378 VYD
-384 ELMDMELELPCDLL
+384 ELMDMEVELPCDLL

-408 DNEELSRMLK
+408 DNEELSKMLK

-438 FATDGIYVGGS
+438 FAMDGIYVAGT

-457 ESIAQGYAAAS
+457 ESVAQGYAAAS
-468 EAVIPLRQGMVKVEA
+468 EAAIPLRRGLVKSEA
-483 ITATV
+483 ITATA
-488 DPKICKGCGTCAL
+488 DPRICKGCGTCVL

-513 EIRGLEGKIIS
+513 KIRGLEGKIVS
-524 EVNTALCKGCGLCA
+524 EVNAALCKGCGLCA
-538 AACPNGAVQQRGFT
+538 AACPNRAIQQRGFT
-552 DIQLLSM
+552 DVQLLSM

>member
-1 MATPRI
+1 MAAPRI
-7 GVFICNCGTNI
+7 GVFICHCGTNI

-32 NLPYV
+32 SLPYV
-37 TYAEAN
+37 AYAEAN

-113 EATEKAKELVKMGVA
+113 EATEKAKELVKMGIA

-133 DAQEEFESDVYPAAM
+133 DAQEEFESEVYPAAM

-153 VAGMSAALNLANQSF
+153 VAGMSAALNLANQGF
-168 EVHLVEKEPEL
+168 EVHLVEKEPKL
-179 GGRLLKLNRVFTIN
+179 GGRLLKLNRIFPIN

-198 LVESIVKAVEGH
+198 LVESIVKTVEGH
-210 SKIKLHMTAVVKA
+210 SKIRLHMPAVVKA

-228 GNFDV
+228 GNFDI
-233 SVDEDGQET
+233 SVDEGGKEV
-242 SFKVGVI
+242 SFKAGVI

-288 FRNVVMINCVGA
+288 FQNVVMINCVGA

-349 YREAKEAGVRFIR
+349 YREVKEAGVRFIR

-438 FATDGIYVGGS
+438 FAMDGIYVGGS

-457 ESIAQGYAAAS
+457 ESVAQGYAAAS
-468 EAVIPLRQGMVKVEA
+468 RAAIPLRQGLVKVEA

-513 EIRGLEGKIIS
+513 EIRGLEGKIVS

-538 AACPNGAVQQRGFT
+538 AACPNGAIQQRGFT

>member
-1 MATPRI
+1 MITPRI
-7 GVFICNCGTNI
+7 GVFVCNCGTNI
-18 GGIVDVPQVVEYAK
+18 GGTVDVPQVVEYAK

-37 TYAEAN
+37 AHAEAN
-43 MYTCSE
+43 LYTCSE

-54 IKNNI
+54 IKHGI
-59 KEHNLNRVVVAS
+59 KEYDLNRVVVAS

-99 IREHCSWIHMQNRR
+99 IREHCSWIHRQNQR

-133 DAQEEFESDVYPAAM
+133 DAQEEFKSEVYPTAM
-148 VIGGG
+148 IIGGG
-153 VAGMSAALNLANQSF
+153 VAGMSAALNLANQGF

-179 GGRLLKLNRVFTIN
+179 GGRLLKLNRIFPIN
-193 KDPSE
+193 QDPSE
-198 LVESIVKAVEGH
+198 LVGSIVKSVEGH
-210 SKIKLHMTAVVKA
+210 SKIRLHMPAVVKST
-223 ASGYI
+223 SGYI
-228 GNFDV
+228 GNFDI
-233 SVDEDGQET
+233 SVDEGGKEV

-260 ELYRYGELANVLT
+260 ELYRYGELTNVLT

-288 FRNVVMINCVGA
+288 FQNVVMINCVGA

-306 YCSRLCCMTAIKNAA
+306 YCSRVCCMTAIKNAA
-321 LMKEINPEAKVYVL
+321 LMKEINPQAKVYVL
-335 HRDLMTYGVEFEEY
+335 YRDLMTYGVEFEEY
-349 YREAKEAGVRFIR
+349 YREVKEAGVRFIR
-362 YTLSNLP
+362 YTPSNLP

-378 SVRVYD
+378 SVRIYD

-398 VLATPLIPND
+398 VLATPLIAND
-408 DNEELSRMLK
+408 DNEELSKMLK
-418 VPIGDGGFF
+418 VPIGDGDFF

-438 FATDGIYVGGS
+438 FPTDGIYVAGT
-449 CRWPADIR
+449 CRWPSDIR

-468 EAVIPLRQGMVKVEA
+468 EAVIPLRQGLVKVEA

-488 DPKICKGCGTCAL
+488 DPKICKGCGTCVL

-513 EIRGLEGKIIS
+513 EIRGLEGKIVS

-538 AACPNGAVQQRGFT
+538 AACPNGAIQQRGFT
-552 DIQLLSM
+552 DTQLISM

>member
-1 MATPRI
+1 MIAPRI
-7 GVFICNCGTNI
+7 GVFVCRCGTNI
-18 GGIVDVPQVVEYAK
+18 GGIVDVPQVVEYTK

-37 TYAEAN
+37 AHAEAN
-43 MYTCSE
+43 LYTCSE

-54 IKNNI
+54 IKHGI
-59 KEHNLNRVVVAS
+59 KEHDLNRVVVAS

-99 IREHCSWIHMQNRR
+99 IREHCSWIHMKNRR

-133 DAQEEFESDVYPAAM
+133 DAQEEFKSEVYPAAM

-153 VAGMSAALNLANQSF
+153 VAGMSAALNLANQGF

-179 GGRLLKLNRVFTIN
+179 GGRLLKLNRIFPIN

-198 LVESIVKAVEGH
+198 LVGSIVKSVRGH
-210 SKIKLHMTAVVKA
+210 SKIRLHMPAVVKSA
-223 ASGYI
+223 GGYI

-233 SVDEDGQET
+233 SVDEDRQET
-242 SFKVGVI
+242 SFKAGVI

-278 QRLKDGELGE
+278 QRLKDAELGE
-288 FRNVVMINCVGA
+288 FQNVVMINCVGA

-306 YCSRLCCMTAIKNAA
+306 YCSRICCMTAIKNAA
-321 LMKEINPEAKVYVL
+321 LMKEINPQAKVYVL
-335 HRDLMTYGVEFEEY
+335 YRDLMTYGVEFEEY
-349 YREAKEAGVRFIR
+349 YREVKEAGVRFIR
-362 YTLSNLP
+362 YTPSKVP
-369 QVIGAERVE
+369 QVIGAERVG
-378 SVRVYD
+378 SVRIYD

-398 VLATPLIPND
+398 VLATPLIAND
-408 DNEELSRMLK
+408 DNEELSKMLK
-418 VPIGDGGFF
+418 VPIADGGFF

-438 FATDGIYVGGS
+438 FPMDGIYVAGT

-468 EAVIPLRQGMVKVEA
+468 EAVIPLRQGLVKVEA

-488 DPKICKGCGTCAL
+488 DPKICKGCGTCVL

-513 EIRGLEGKIIS
+513 EIRGLEGKIVS

-538 AACPNGAVQQRGFT
+538 AACPNGAIQQRGFT
-552 DIQLLSM
+552 DTQLISM

>member
-1 MATPRI
+1 M
-7 GVFICNCGTNI
+7 
-18 GGIVDVPQVVEYAK
+18 DVPQVVEYAK

-37 TYAEAN
+37 VHAEAN

-54 IKNNI
+54 IKHAI
-59 KEHNLNRVVVAS
+59 KEYDLNRVVVAS

-99 IREHCSWIHMQNRR
+99 IREHCSWIHMKNRR

-133 DAQEEFESDVYPAAM
+133 DAQEEFESEVYPAGM

-153 VAGMSAALNLANQSF
+153 VAGMSAALNLANQGF
-168 EVHLVEKEPEL
+168 EVHLVEKEPKL
-179 GGRLLKLNRVFTIN
+179 GGRLLKLNRIFPIN

-210 SKIKLHMTAVVKA
+210 SKIRLHMPAVVKA

-228 GNFDV
+228 GNFDI
-233 SVDEDGQET
+233 SVDEGGKEV

-278 QRLKDGELGE
+278 QRLKDGRLGE
-288 FRNVVMINCVGA
+288 FQNVVMINCVGA

-306 YCSRLCCMTAIKNAA
+306 YCSRVCCMTAIKNAA

-335 HRDLMTYGVEFEEY
+335 YRDLMTYGVEFEEY

-362 YTLSNLP
+362 YTPSKLP

-378 SVRVYD
+378 LVRVYD

-438 FATDGIYVGGS
+438 FAMDGIYVGGS

-457 ESIAQGYAAAS
+457 ESVAQGYAAAS
-468 EAVIPLRQGMVKVEA
+468 GAAIPLRQGLVKVEA

-513 EIRGLEGKIIS
+513 EIRGLEGKIVS

-538 AACPNGAVQQRGFT
+538 AACPNGAIQQRGFT
-552 DIQLLSM
+552 DMQLLSM

>member
-1 MATPRI
+1 MAAPRI
-7 GVFICNCGTNI
+7 GVFICHCGTNI

-37 TYAEAN
+37 VHAEAN

-54 IKNNI
+54 IKHAI
-59 KEHNLNRVVVAS
+59 KEYDLNRVVVAS

-99 IREHCSWIHMQNRR
+99 IREHCSWIHMKNRR

-133 DAQEEFESDVYPAAM
+133 DAQEEFESEVYPAAM

-153 VAGMSAALNLANQSF
+153 VAGMSAALNLANQGF
-168 EVHLVEKEPEL
+168 EVHLVEKEPKL
-179 GGRLLKLNRVFTIN
+179 GGRLLKLNRIFPIN

-210 SKIKLHMTAVVKA
+210 SKIRLHMPAVVKA

-228 GNFDV
+228 GNFDI
-233 SVDEDGQET
+233 SVDEGGKEV

-278 QRLKDGELGE
+278 QRLKDGRLGE
-288 FRNVVMINCVGA
+288 FQNVVMINCVGA

-306 YCSRLCCMTAIKNAA
+306 YCSRVCCMTAIKNAA

-335 HRDLMTYGVEFEEY
+335 YRDLMTYGVEFEEY

-362 YTLSNLP
+362 YTPSKLP

-378 SVRVYD
+378 LVRVYD

-438 FATDGIYVGGS
+438 FAMDGIYVGGS

-457 ESIAQGYAAAS
+457 ESVAQGYAAAS
-468 EAVIPLRQGMVKVEA
+468 GAAIPLRQGLVKVEA

-513 EIRGLEGKIIS
+513 EIRGLEGKIVS

-538 AACPNGAVQQRGFT
+538 AACPNGAIQQRGFT
-552 DIQLLSM
+552 DMQLLSM